1 MPFSGTY
8 LHQMNFLVLGEL
20 NHPSLDVKTVLQET
34 RGNSEICVH
43 PKKWGQNNGL
53 PETHAGLN
61 KHDGF
66 VALLVDRDING
77 HTKPQGG
84 LVTQEPGDFAQ
95 SSTLQHWV

>member
-1 MPFSGTY
+1 VCLS
-8 LHQMNFLVLGEL
+8 
-20 NHPSLDVKTVLQET
+20 
-34 RGNSEICVH
+34 
-43 PKKWGQNNGL
+43 KKVGAKQCF

-95 SSTLQHWV
+95 SSTPTLGLIQIFVRTTAFWTALSSQTLDLTM